1 MPADAAA
8 RTLDPALR
16 AEIADLYDDYS
27 ACLDD
32 GELVRWPEF
41 FTEDCTYKV
50 ISKENFDQ
58 DLPHGT
64 MYCDGIAM
72 IRDRV
77 MALRETQV
85 FEPRTL
91 RRLVGR
97 PRLLAVD
104 ELGVHSRANFAV
116 FESMSDREPTLYMV
130 GAYHDLVVRSEVR
143 GGGARGGGDVWRF
156 RERLCVFDNYRIR
169 TSLVIP
175 I

>member
-1 MPADAAA
+1 VAAEPVLPDI
-8 RTLDPALR
+8 TDPSLR
-16 AEIADLYDDYS
+16 AQIADLYEDYA

-97 PRLLAVD
+97 PRIGSVD
-104 ELGVHSRANFAV
+104 ELGVHSKANVAV
-116 FESMSDREPTLYMV
+116 FESMSDREPTLYLV
-130 GAYHDLVVRSEVR
+130 GAYHDLVVHDGER
-143 GGGARGGGDVWRF
+143 WRF

-169 TSLVIP
+169 QSLVIP